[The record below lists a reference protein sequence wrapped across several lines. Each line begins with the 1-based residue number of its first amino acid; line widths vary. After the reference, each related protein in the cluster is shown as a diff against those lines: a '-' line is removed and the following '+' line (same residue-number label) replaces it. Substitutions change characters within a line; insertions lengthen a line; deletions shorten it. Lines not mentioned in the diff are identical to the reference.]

1 MHPRPA
7 LVLVQLSEEGRD
19 GGRQKA
25 DLMVDPDLSLLDA
38 TGRGD
43 PDAFESLVKR
53 YQRPLL
59 NFIARYLGDRSA
71 AEDLTQ
77 EVFLR
82 IYRAAFRF
90 EAKTKV
96 STWVF
101 RIAYN
106 LVLTEIGRR
115 SRSQDLRE
123 SLSRSGAEG
132 AQGVLADPLERLELE
147 EEIMNE
153 LGRLPGNQRA
163 ALLLRIN
170 EDLSYLEIGEVLGIG
185 VQSVESLLFRARK
198 NLRESL
204 GRTKKQ
210 GAKR

>member
-7 LVLVQLSEEGRD
+7 LVLVQLFEEGRD

-115 SRSQDLRE
+115 SRCQDLRE

-132 AQGVLADPLERLELE
+132 ARGILTDPLERLELK